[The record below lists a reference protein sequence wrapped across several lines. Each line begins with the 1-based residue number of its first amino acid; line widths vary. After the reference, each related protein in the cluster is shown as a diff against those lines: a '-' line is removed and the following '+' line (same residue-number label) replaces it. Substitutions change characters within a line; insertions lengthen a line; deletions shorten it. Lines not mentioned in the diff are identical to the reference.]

1 MDRGPWAI
9 DFRDRNINND
19 YINYYNCTENDLLIK
34 YYPMN
39 ITCVIVDD
47 EKLARDLL
55 VEYLQQMPNIQIVGE
70 ATKGKEAV
78 EVIDKLKPDLVFLD
92 VQMPGMTGFDVL
104 DEITHDPFVIFCT
117 AYDQYA
123 IKAFEKNAVDY
134 LLKPLDQERF
144 KAAIERAINRM
155 KLEQNNV
162 GELLRSIKTE
172 NKTSYD
178 NHIFVQKSEK
188 LLNLPVEEIVYLE
201 ASGDYTILTTK
212 NDQFVSS
219 SGIGKLEEILNPEL
233 FIRVHRSTIINI
245 NCLKEIEKHFNG
257 GMVVKMQNG
266 KSFPVSRTYAK
277 LIRRKVV

>member
-1 MDRGPWAI
+1 
-9 DFRDRNINND
+9 
-19 YINYYNCTENDLLIK
+19 
-34 YYPMN
+34 MN

-55 VEYLQQMPNIQIVGE
+55 QEYLQTIPNIQIVGE
-70 ATKGKEAV
+70 ASKGKDAV
-78 EVIDKLKPDLVFLD
+78 ELIDKLKPDLVFLD

-104 DEITHDPFVIFCT
+104 EEINHDPFVIFCT

-123 IKAFEKNAVDY
+123 LKAFEKNAVDY
-134 LLKPLDQERF
+134 ILKPLDQERF
-144 KAAIERAINRM
+144 RLAVERAIGRM
-155 KLEQNNV
+155 KVDENSV
-162 GELLRSIKTE
+162 GELLRNLKTE
-172 NKTSYD
+172 NKTQYD
-178 NHIFVQKSEK
+178 SHIFVQKSEK

-219 SGIGKLEEILNPEL
+219 SGIGKLEEILNPET

-245 NCLKEIEKHFNG
+245 NNLKEIEKHFNG
-257 GMVVKMQNG
+257 GMVVKMLNG

-277 LIRRKVV
+277 LIRKKVV

>member
-1 MDRGPWAI
+1 
-9 DFRDRNINND
+9 
-19 YINYYNCTENDLLIK
+19 
-34 YYPMN
+34 MN
-39 ITCVIVDD
+39 ITCLIIDD
-47 EKLARDLL
+47 EQLARELL
-55 VEYLQQMPNIQIVGE
+55 REYIEHIPEIKVIGE
-70 ATKGKEAV
+70 AAKGKDAV
-78 EVIDKLKPDLVFLD
+78 ELIDTLKPDLIFLD

-104 DEITHDPFVIFCT
+104 DEIEHDPFVIFTT

-144 KAAIERAINRM
+144 KLAIERATNQM

-172 NKTSYD
+172 HKTSYD
-178 NHIFVQKSEK
+178 SHIFVQKSEK
-188 LLNLPVEEIVYLE
+188 LLNLPVDEIMFLE

-212 NDQFVSS
+212 TDQFVSS
-219 SGIGKLEEILNPEL
+219 SGIGKLEEILNPET

-245 NCLKEIEKHFNG
+245 NSLKEIEKHFNG
-257 GMVVKMQNG
+257 GMIVKMQNG

-277 LIRRKVV
+277 VIRKKVV